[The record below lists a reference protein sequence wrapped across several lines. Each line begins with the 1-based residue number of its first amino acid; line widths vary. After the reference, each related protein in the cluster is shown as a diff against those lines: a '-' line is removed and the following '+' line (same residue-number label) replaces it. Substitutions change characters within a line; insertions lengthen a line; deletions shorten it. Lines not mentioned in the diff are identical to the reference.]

1 MQHEGEPPQ
10 FLFRVVSHH
19 RTALNRQIKEAV
31 SIRRRGGATS
41 ILNSKAEY
49 NRCYVPRLVV
59 EVEDE
64 EAKIA
69 RKNREEEEI
78 KELQRLLDEEDMT
91 WEIRKHRDQELG
103 KKKRRRQSETEEEP
117 KLTNRCITDFYK
129 PTLPVIM
136 EGVHEEIV
144 WEEDDLFDAVTTP
157 LRNLMSGAR
166 PRPDKGFNDYVI
178 LGTPPPTQ

>member
-1 MQHEGEPPQ
+1 M
-10 FLFRVVSHH
+10 
-19 RTALNRQIKEAV
+19 
-31 SIRRRGGATS
+31 
-41 ILNSKAEY
+41 
-49 NRCYVPRLVV
+49 
-59 EVEDE
+59 EDE
-64 EAKIA
+64 EARNA
-69 RKNREEEEI
+69 RKTREEEEI
-78 KELQRLLDEEDMT
+78 KELQRILDEEDMS
-91 WEIRKHRDQELG
+91 WEIRKHREQELG
-103 KKKRRRQSETEEEP
+103 KKKRRRQSETDDEPGPTGRRGSKKLKFGLLTDDWGMVEEAKDDRGVEEGEERQPVPVLPIGDTRRQVSSLP